1 MYIIDIKNNKQEDN
15 TMKWNQ
21 AVKEEIIKEA
31 KETAKE
37 CLIAGFSH
45 SYGTAE
51 EFEKDNSK
59 MIASKNVFFAKLEKI
74 DLLGRVTAI
83 ARVLFNNN
91 FEKGEA
97 AVENIDLADRQ
108 CKKYSYMLEHY
119 INNVCNY

>member
-1 MYIIDIKNNKQEDN
+1 
-15 TMKWNQ
+15 MKWSQ
-21 AVKEEIIKEA
+21 TVKEEIIKEA
-31 KETAKE
+31 KETANA

-51 EFEKDNSK
+51 EFENDNSK
-59 MIASKNVFFAKLEKI
+59 MIAKKNAFFAKLEEI

-97 AVENIDLADRQ
+97 SVENIDLADRQ
-108 CKKYSYMLEHY
+108 CRKYSDMLEHY
-119 INNVCNY
+119 IINVCNY

>member
-1 MYIIDIKNNKQEDN
+1 
-15 TMKWNQ
+15 MKWNQ

-31 KETAKE
+31 KETAKA

-51 EFEKDNSK
+51 EFENDNAK
-59 MIASKNVFFAKLEKI
+59 MVAKKNVFFAKLAEI

-108 CKKYSYMLEHY
+108 CKKYSYKLEHY

>member
-1 MYIIDIKNNKQEDN
+1 
-15 TMKWNQ
+15 MKWNQ
-21 AVKEEIIKEA
+21 TIKEEIINDA
-31 KETAKE
+31 KETAKA

-51 EFEKDNSK
+51 EFEKDNAK
-59 MIASKNVFFAKLEKI
+59 MNDMKNVFFTKLAEI

-97 AVENIDLADRQ
+97 DVENIDLADRQ
-108 CKKYSYMLEHY
+108 CRKYSDILEHY
-119 INNVCNY
+119 IINVCNY